1 MRLRAALERFR
12 AALTRL
18 CGLLTDVDSIAFVSG
33 DDGGVSW
40 VFPSCGASVGF
51 LTRYD
56 RELREPLVPSRS
68 CAP

>member
-33 DDGGVSW
+33 DIPHPSPSFKEKDKVSS
-40 VFPSCGASVGF
+40 PSYF
-51 LTRYD
+51 
-56 RELREPLVPSRS
+56 
-68 CAP
+68 